1 MWLAHLLTL
10 SRLPLAGL
18 FWLVV
23 GRPGWALTVIVIGA
37 ATDVVDGP
45 IARFVMRGRAARGE
59 PAPSRLGE
67 WLDPLCDKTFVLSVL
82 LAVWWTLAPGAGIVL
97 AIAVRE
103 LILVPIAAVY
113 RFTPWLRKRLKYRF
127 RAGPLGK
134 ATTVLQFGALTALL
148 FGHPSVTA
156 LAIVAGAVGV
166 LAAFHY
172 VLRGVRMARAASSG
186 AVASRLV
193 R

>member
-23 GRPGWALTVIVIGA
+23 GNPGSALVVLVVGA

-45 IARFVMRGRAARGE
+45 IARFVMRRRAARGE
-59 PAPSRLGE
+59 PAPSRVGE

-82 LAVWWTLAPGAGIVL
+82 IAVWWTLDPPRWMVL
-97 AIAVRE
+97 AIATRE
-103 LILVPIAAVY
+103 LILAPIAAVY
-113 RFTPWLRKRLKYRF
+113 RFTPWMRGRLKYRF

-134 ATTVLQFGALTALL
+134 ATTVLQVGALTALL
-148 FGHPSVTA
+148 FGHPSATP
-156 LAIVAGAVGV
+156 LAIAAGVVGV
-166 LAAFHY
+166 LAATHY
-172 VLRGVRMARAASSG
+172 ILRGVRMARQQSPGVVASS
-186 AVASRLV
+186 LV